1 MGGEQRRLKRKG
13 IYIYIYTWQIHTD
26 AQPRPPQHC
35 KAIMLQL
42 KKTWCGVLVK
52 KKKVLVTQLCPTL
65 CNPMAYSPPGASDLR
80 ISQARILEWVAIPFP
95 RGFSLPRD
103 QILVSRI
110 PGRFF
115 TVCATREDKGT
126 GWWGSNPS
134 FAACH
139 PVDFE
144 SSSVYLI
151 SSSTK
156 CEQQ

>member
-1 MGGEQRRLKRKG
+1 M
-13 IYIYIYTWQIHTD
+13 T
-26 AQPRPPQHC
+26 C
-35 KAIMLQL
+35 
-42 KKTWCGVLVK
+42 
-52 KKKVLVTQLCPTL
+52 VLVTQLCPTL
-65 CNPMAYSPPGASDLR
+65 CNPMDYSPPGASDLR